1 MSESHNLPNLSIGY
15 SLTRSLKVLG
25 AGLALTLLCAAVA
38 FNWLH
43 GKEIS
48 SFQIVI
54 CSAGVA
60 LFGFATCQ
68 AIWRL
73 VAAREPVVFI
83 TRVGIRDIRIAD
95 DTIAWRSVRD
105 ILVWQLRT
113 QKIVVLKVDPLIA
126 GQFAG
131 GLLKQIV
138 SVMNK
143 ALGADG
149 VIVNAGGLT
158 MDAETLC
165 ETCKQYWTASRLAS
179 LRRATPAPEPVG

>member
-1 MSESHNLPNLSIGY
+1 MSESQNLPNLAIGY
-15 SLTRSLKVLG
+15 SLARSLKVLG
-25 AGLALTLLCAAVA
+25 AGLMLTLLCAAVA

-73 VAAREPVVFI
+73 VAAREPVVSI
-83 TRVGIRDIRIAD
+83 TRVGIRDTRIAD

-113 QKIVVLKVDPLIA
+113 QKIVVLKVDPLVA
-126 GQFAG
+126 EQFAG

-138 SVMNK
+138 SLMNK

-165 ETCKQYWTASRLAS
+165 KTCKQYWTASRLAYTG
-179 LRRATPAPEPVG
+179 RAVAEPEPVS